1 MISAFNRSQIVW
13 GVVGLAGSVVCYVL
27 AWLFFRHGAEV
38 GLHACGFSTRG
49 APGIALLALA
59 CITLS
64 GWRTWTKGEGFQS
77 YSESAF
83 YHDFGGGADTAGDH
97 RGAKMT
103 GLAYVLSQAL
113 LAGPLLL
120 LRSLHR
126 LRNLV
131 PDEAGLEP
139 KLVHLLAM
147 LQAVNKWQGLADY
160 PGLERE
166 VLLLNFMKKIDL
178 SRHNGNVRF
187 KVRTFEGI

>member
-1 MISAFNRSQIVW
+1 MISEFNRSQIIW

-27 AWLFFRHGAEV
+27 AWLFFEYGAAMA
-38 GLHACGFSTRG
+38 LHACGFSTGG
-49 APGIALLALA
+49 APGLALLALA
-59 CITLS
+59 CITFS
-64 GWRTWTKGEGFQS
+64 GWQTWKNGEGFQS

-83 YHDFGGGADTAGDH
+83 YHDFGGGAETAGNH

-103 GLAYVLSQAL
+103 GLAYVLSQSF

-131 PDEAGLEP
+131 PNEAGLEH
-139 KLVHLLAM
+139 KLGHLLAV
-147 LQAVNKWQGLADY
+147 LHAANKWQGPSDY
-160 PGLERE
+160 PGHERE
-166 VLLLNFMKKIDL
+166 VLLLNFMKKIDY